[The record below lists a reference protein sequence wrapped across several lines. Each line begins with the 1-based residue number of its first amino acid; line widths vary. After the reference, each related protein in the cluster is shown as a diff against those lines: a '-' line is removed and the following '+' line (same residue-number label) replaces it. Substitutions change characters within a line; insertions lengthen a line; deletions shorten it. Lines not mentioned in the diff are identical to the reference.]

1 MQSEQDSEFENIN
14 RKLVKLKWQITSTFM
29 GILALQLVIFVLL
42 LNAATR
48 ESSRAYADWKQDYR
62 TGVYSSNEQK
72 MIDNLEGKM
81 VLELKKIQDQTVK
94 LKEQE

>member
-29 GILALQLVIFVLL
+29 GLLALQLVIFVLL
-42 LNAATR
+42 LNAVTG

-62 TGVYSSNEQK
+62 LGVHSSNEQK

-94 LKEQE
+94 LNEQE